1 MQVNI
6 HAAKTNLSKLL
17 KKVSEGEDVVIA
29 RSGKPIAKIVAYKTE
44 ASSRM
49 PGSAKGMVRIAPDFN
64 EPLPEDILEDFE
76 Q

>member
-17 KKVSEGEDVVIA
+17 KKVSEGEEVVIA
-29 RSGKPIAKIVAYKTE
+29 RSGKPVAKIVAYKTE
-44 ASSRM
+44 ASNRVS
-49 PGSAKGMVRIAPDFN
+49 GSARGMISIAPDFN
-64 EPLPEDILEDFE
+64 EPLSEEVLKDFE